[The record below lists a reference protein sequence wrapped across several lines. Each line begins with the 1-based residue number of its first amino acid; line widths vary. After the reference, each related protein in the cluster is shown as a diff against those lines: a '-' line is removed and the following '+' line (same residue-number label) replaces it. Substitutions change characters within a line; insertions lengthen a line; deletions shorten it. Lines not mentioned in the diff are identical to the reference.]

1 MSRAKAIKSKDLIQN
16 DYDIAD
22 NLLTVLFD
30 LGATHSFISLDCED
44 RLGLPIFFSFDFLV
58 STPTSTSVET
68 SVLCAS
74 CPISISGHS
83 YRINLICLPLSNI
96 DIILGMD

>member
-44 RLGLPIFFSFDFLV
+44 RLGLPIFFFF
-58 STPTSTSVET
+58 
-68 SVLCAS
+68 
-74 CPISISGHS
+74 
-83 YRINLICLPLSNI
+83 
-96 DIILGMD
+96 